1 MFMELEKIIGMCD
14 EALALAEES
23 VKNGSAMD
31 ELKAIKKTEK
41 ILDEIIKTDE
51 QIITCA
57 KEIMKL
63 EKTNGEYVD
72 LKTIR
77 ELQTEILQTE
87 QHQEQKRFELFKTA
101 ILKEAFH
108 LILQEKTGIEF
119 IY

>member
-23 VKNGSAMD
+23 IKNGSAMD

-57 KEIMKL
+57 KEIIKL

-87 QHQEQKRFELFKTA
+87 QHQEQKRFELFKTV

-108 LILQEKTGIEF
+108 LILQEKTGIQF